1 MSFRDK
7 LRELV
12 TPAPNP
18 LVSKRLVLQNLKG
31 IHELLMDDC
40 PNMARERIGWLIE
53 DINNDKL
60 KPGNL

>member
-40 PNMARERIGWLIE
+40 PNMARERISWLID

>member
-1 MSFRDK
+1 MSLRDK

-12 TPAPNP
+12 TPPPNP

-40 PNMARERIGWLIE
+40 PHMATERIKWLID
-53 DINNDKL
+53 DIEMDKL